1 MRIDGLNKIS
11 QIFGTSKVGKV
22 KKTGSSSFGD
32 KLELS
37 RTGSDYTIAKQVVSQ
52 VPDVREDKINEI
64 KKRMEAGT
72 YNVSME
78 EVADKLVSRYFDE
91 LI

>member
-1 MRIDGLNKIS
+1 MRINGIDKIS
-11 QIFGTSKVGKV
+11 QIFGSGKVDKV
-22 KKTGSSSFGD
+22 KKAGKGSYSD

-37 RTGSDYTIAKQVVSQ
+37 RTGNDYSIAKQIVAQ
-52 VPDVREDKINEI
+52 IPDVREDKVNDI
-64 KKRMEAGT
+64 KSRIEAGT

-78 EVADKLVSRYFDE
+78 DVAEKIISRYLDE

>member
-1 MRIDGLNKIS
+1 MRIDGLNKVS
-11 QIFGTSKVGKV
+11 QILGTGKVNKV
-22 KKTGSSSFGD
+22 KKTGTSSFGD

-37 RTGSDYTIAKQVVSQ
+37 RTGNDYSIAKQAISQ
-52 VPDVREDKINEI
+52 IPDVREDKINDI

-78 EVADKLVSRYFDE
+78 DVAEKLVSRYFDE